1 MKGRIGYAIFWSSP
15 GLEKLNILHAHKTS
29 FLKPVTSRFSQ
40 RVPFLTR
47 AVDVSRIILTPNLDL
62 LTASTVFFSLVAMTT
77 GRLPVHHHPTDLR
90 VLHAGQRFFLS
101 LWFHSW
107 RTAITSMVLSQ
118 FRCPG
123 SPPLFPTPSKFY
135 SVAAPV
141 RSRTLHPTAFG
152 PAVLIMAVRPAC
164 R

>member
-15 GLEKLNILHAHKTS
+15 GLEKLHNFTVDKSS
-29 FLKPVTSRFSQ
+29 FLKQVTSILNQ

-47 AVDVSRIILTPNLDL
+47 TVDVSRIVLTPILDL
-62 LTASTVFFSLVAMTT
+62 LTASAVFFSAVSVTS